1 MEYAHGDS
9 QQIGDLILLFIKYL
23 LSTHILGSLVK
34 GDLRLLRQC
43 PGPWSGG
50 SAGRGPSHEC
60 GEVGLL
66 ISPASALPATA
77 GSTQPHTASPS
88 SPASGMCRL

>member
-34 GDLRLLRQC
+34 GDLRLLREC

-50 SAGRGPSHEC
+50 SAGSVPVTSVARW
-60 GEVGLL
+60 VY
-66 ISPASALPATA
+66 
-77 GSTQPHTASPS
+77 
-88 SPASGMCRL
+88 